1 MIRILLADDQAL
13 LCEILQSWLAVEDDF
28 EIVGRANNGKS
39 ALEQVE
45 SLQPDIV
52 LIDIEMPVMDGLT
65 ATQLIS
71 RSFSDVKTI
80 ILSGY
85 DDSSYPIKALEVG
98 AKAYLPKTVSAEEL
112 AKTIRSVYQGNNLIS
127 LSLLQNVGQ
136 EIKILENK
144 IDARI
149 EEVKAEIIQT
159 IIEQFKNQELR
170 DIETKSSDLE
180 TRIEALDKKLL
191 LTKGKLSSELYEIA
205 EAQKKGSQSLSNLKA
220 LKTDLEEALR
230 RLNTIGITPNKL
242 KILDNFREEF
252 NAYKAYIHQM
262 NKKSDRVGKG
272 LWLTVLIALVALT
285 TSVSAIVL
293 LNQYSRSPQGNSN
306 AISLPSQIRTE

>member
-13 LCEILQSWLAVEDDF
+13 LCEILQNWLAVEDDF

-39 ALEQVE
+39 AFEQVE
-45 SLQPDIV
+45 ALQPDIV

-80 ILSGY
+80 VLSGY

-149 EEVKAEIIQT
+149 EEVKAE
-159 IIEQFKNQELR
+159 
-170 DIETKSSDLE
+170 
-180 TRIEALDKKLL
+180 A
-191 LTKGKLSSELYEIA
+191 
-205 EAQKKGSQSLSNLKA
+205 
-220 LKTDLEEALR
+220 
-230 RLNTIGITPNKL
+230 
-242 KILDNFREEF
+242 
-252 NAYKAYIHQM
+252 
-262 NKKSDRVGKG
+262 
-272 LWLTVLIALVALT
+272 
-285 TSVSAIVL
+285 
-293 LNQYSRSPQGNSN
+293 
-306 AISLPSQIRTE
+306 